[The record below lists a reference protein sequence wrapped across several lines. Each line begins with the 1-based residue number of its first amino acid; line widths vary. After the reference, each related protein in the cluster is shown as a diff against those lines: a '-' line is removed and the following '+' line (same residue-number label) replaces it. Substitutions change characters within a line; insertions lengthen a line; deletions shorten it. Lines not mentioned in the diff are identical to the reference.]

1 MVFYT
6 NTIYSANVLGCVT
19 DKKTTNQ
26 QKMLFNG
33 IDGLFEKIHLGFFK
47 ICGINTVLGVKQ
59 KNSCMPCIVF

>member
-6 NTIYSANVLGCVT
+6 NTIYSANVLECVT
-19 DKKTTNQ
+19 DKKTTNP

-47 ICGINTVLGVKQ
+47 FVALIQC
-59 KNSCMPCIVF
+59 